1 MTPRAVPAEARFGA
15 RRRERPYWLIV
26 SHERGFLEVLA
37 LELADGER
45 AVPVFSFGE
54 EAELFL
60 ALGGLGAAEGDET
73 GDRWLVRETAPG
85 ELASLLLGP
94 LSGAGRVALDP
105 LPGRLGGKAF
115 LGLVSA
121 DREDFLASFLAVGG
135 RRPSR

>member
-1 MTPRAVPAEARFGA
+1 M
-15 RRRERPYWLIV
+15 
-26 SHERGFLEVLA
+26 EVLT

-60 ALGGLGAAEGDET
+60 GLGAAEDAET
-73 GDRWLVRETAPG
+73 GNRWLVRETASG

-94 LSGAGRVALDP
+94 LLGAGRVALDP
-105 LPGRLGGKAF
+105 LPGRLGGEAF

-121 DREDFLASFLAVGG
+121 DREDFLARLLAVGG
-135 RRPSR
+135 RRPSW